1 MTDQLPNTLKGVIS
15 ITRHLVEKMWPEERE
30 VFELTLGRL
39 NHWPQ
44 RWQNVPPDEWRAE
57 DLLGEASSEGFCSPG
72 IIPREAPPWARFE
85 VVVASVAEHFK
96 RLGNLPKETDIEATY
111 KEFGTHA
118 QLSAKVLEIAGPT
131 VVELVQSH
139 LLTNRI
145 GWQANGLTIVKAPP
159 EKIAMVPPK
168 WDIVEI
174 GLREN
179 RPYILINQQPPK
191 KQLSEGIFAALVL
204 LLAARRKGRKVNKLE
219 DLLLPDYP
227 RREQLLTDVRDFLMY
242 CLETVLHK
250 MEVDRGSI
258 LPSDRKGNVE
268 LHVFEKKGIVIK
280 RSICAFESQ
289 HIQGAEREIQQVLR
303 TLKAVEELPS
313 PWDSPVFVGVFQPF
327 KEQSSLTFRHTRMV
341 MKAAQIMGW
350 KFQDRNVEWWQ
361 RWQRLVS
368 TIRELLERVHYS
380 ENRIAQEF
388 YLPQRGHQ

>member
-1 MTDQLPNTLKGVIS
+1 
-15 ITRHLVEKMWPEERE
+15 
-30 VFELTLGRL
+30 
-39 NHWPQ
+39 
-44 RWQNVPPDEWRAE
+44 
-57 DLLGEASSEGFCSPG
+57 
-72 IIPREAPPWARFE
+72 
-85 VVVASVAEHFK
+85 
-96 RLGNLPKETDIEATY
+96 
-111 KEFGTHA
+111 
-118 QLSAKVLEIAGPT
+118 
-131 VVELVQSH
+131 
-139 LLTNRI
+139 
-145 GWQANGLTIVKAPP
+145 
-159 EKIAMVPPK
+159 K